1 MSHAGKATGKY
12 KTWYNIKS
20 ENNEERSINL
30 GSLEWEMIP
39 ETEINM
45 AAVSDN
51 MGSKDKDIIM
61 AKENELYKLAQFGTY
76 EEVVKVDRKLFQ
88 QDGL

>member
-1 MSHAGKATGKY
+1 MLVKQLE
-12 KTWYNIKS
+12 NIIPGTTYRMRTMRKGV
-20 ENNEERSINL
+20 

-39 ETEINM
+39 ETKINM

-61 AKENELYKLAQFGTY
+61 AKEN
-76 EEVVKVDRKLFQ
+76 
-88 QDGL
+88 

>member
-1 MSHAGKATGKY
+1 
-12 KTWYNIKS
+12 
-20 ENNEERSINL
+20 
-30 GSLEWEMIP
+30 MIP
-39 ETEINM
+39 ETKINM

-61 AKENELYKLAQFGTY
+61 AKENELDKLAQFGTY
-76 EEVVKVDRKLFQ
+76 EEVVNSGQKLYQ

>member
-1 MSHAGKATGKY
+1 MLASWQSRMGP
-12 KTWYNIKS
+12 I
-20 ENNEERSINL
+20 L
-30 GSLEWEMIP
+30 IP

-61 AKENELYKLAQFGTY
+61 AKGKETY
-76 EEVVKVDRKLFQ
+76 ASVSDECFI
-88 QDGL
+88 